1 MERWALIADVHGNA
15 AALDAVVA
23 DLEGIAVDGCVL
35 MGDYALFGPRP
46 RECCDRLREMA
57 AQGAVAILGN
67 TDRYVHEDPPK
78 HPASE
83 LIGWTREQVGE
94 ESVAWLGSR
103 PFDHRIEA
111 PGGGAGSVLVV
122 HATPTDVEG
131 IWDDRTPEEG
141 ARRLLGDARADWIL
155 YGHIHVAREG
165 RVGDQR
171 VRSIGSVGFPF
182 DGDGGATHATAG
194 LIHVTGSIAK
204 SNVQLNVTF
213 GANQFDLN
221 SGISLIPGAW
231 DPGWTSV
238 WMNSSNSVVAS
249 SISSSIWLAME
260 LKKL

>member
-1 MERWALIADVHGNA
+1 MKRWALIADVHGNA

-23 DLEGIAVDGCVL
+23 DLESIAVDGCVL
-35 MGDYALFGPRP
+35 MGDYVLFGPRP

-83 LIGWTREQVGE
+83 LIGWTRKQIGD

-111 PGGGAGSVLVV
+111 PGGPADPDDAAAGEVLVV
-122 HATPTDVEG
+122 HATPEDVEG
-131 IWDDRTPEEG
+131 IWDDRTPEDG

-182 DGDGGATHATAG
+182 DGDPRAAWALLEHDGNDWRVEHRRVAYDHESVAREIERQATQWAGARAQRIREARA
-194 LIHVTGSIAK
+194 VPFPARR
-204 SNVQLNVTF
+204 
-213 GANQFDLN
+213 
-221 SGISLIPGAW
+221 
-231 DPGWTSV
+231 
-238 WMNSSNSVVAS
+238 
-249 SISSSIWLAME
+249 
-260 LKKL
+260 